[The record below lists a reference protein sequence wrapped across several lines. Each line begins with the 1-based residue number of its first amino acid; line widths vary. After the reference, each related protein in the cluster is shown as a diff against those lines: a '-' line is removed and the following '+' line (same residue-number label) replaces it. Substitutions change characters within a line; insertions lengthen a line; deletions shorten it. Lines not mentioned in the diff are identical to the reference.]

1 MKYRSTT
8 KMVEGR
14 KAFAWLV
21 PGKEQG
27 RRLYEDQGQNHNQ
40 LSTPGLNSGTEGF
53 ITAAQDQRNKTN
65 NYRKMVPTQ
74 CAEFAGNLEKQLNAF
89 SRHALNLPRQNTY
102 KDTTQLPHISTGQY
116 ASTMTSINTT
126 KHEPATMTE
135 NQASTLILWDMLIQ
149 TDK

>member
-8 KMVEGR
+8 KMVERR

-40 LSTPGLNSGTEGF
+40 LSTPGLNSGTESF

-74 CAEFAGNLEKQLNAF
+74 CAEFAGNLEKQLTAF

-102 KDTTQLPHISTGQY
+102 KDTTHLPHISTGQY
-116 ASTMTSINTT
+116 ASTMTSKKKINTT
-126 KHEPATMTE
+126 NMNQLQWQKTKHR
-135 NQASTLILWDMLIQ
+135 LWYSGIY
-149 TDK
+149 